1 MLTRWELNVAR
12 YPMASMRLVLPIPL
26 EPYQDRHAGAQ
37 LQVNLCVAS
46 EIRQRKMFEVHA
58 VCRTPAA

>member
-1 MLTRWELNVAR
+1 MLTRWELKVAR

-26 EPYQDRHAGAQ
+26 EPTKTVTPGAEF
-37 LQVNLCVAS
+37 QVDLCIAS